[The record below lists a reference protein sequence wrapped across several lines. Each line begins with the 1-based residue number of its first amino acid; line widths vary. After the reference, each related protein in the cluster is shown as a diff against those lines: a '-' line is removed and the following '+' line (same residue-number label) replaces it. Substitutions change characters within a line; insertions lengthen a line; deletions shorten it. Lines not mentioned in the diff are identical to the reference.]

1 MIDTVMSKLLDR
13 LDHIARGAPT
23 AMGFTISAAKRE
35 RVPPLALLA
44 RVSTPKQ
51 DAIAALSKA
60 RIDAFILPQGNPG
73 AKGLE
78 QEVEPLEGLTWGV
91 AVEALKR
98 EQMEAYKAKGG
109 DFVVFAIEGTQ
120 ADALEEGDTARVLR
134 IPADLEES
142 ALRSLEDL
150 PIDVVLLQ
158 RPGAEGP
165 LALEHLLAISNVRA
179 AMSRYLLLEWDGDLT
194 SHDLEHLRDLGVDGI
209 VLDASKAAATAFKTL
224 HELIDGLP
232 RRRLKSDQR
241 PLAVLPRMS
250 RMSGDPGRGED
261 DEDDE
266 DEDDEP

>member
-1 MIDTVMSKLLDR
+1 MSKLLDR
-13 LDHIARGAPT
+13 LDHIARGAPAALGFAIST
-23 AMGFTISAAKRE
+23 ANRE

-44 RVSTPKQ
+44 LVSAPKQ
-51 DAIAALSKA
+51 SAITALSKTQV
-60 RIDAFILPQGNPG
+60 DAFILSLGNSG
-73 AKGLE
+73 AKNLE
-78 QEVEPLEGLTWGV
+78 KEVEPLEGLTWGV

-98 EQMEAYKAKGG
+98 EQMEAYKTKGG
-109 DFVVFAIEGTQ
+109 DFVVFGIEGTQ

-134 IPADLEES
+134 VPADLEES
-142 ALRSLEDL
+142 TLRSLEDL

-165 LALEHLLAISNVRA
+165 LALEHLLAICNVRA

-209 VLDASKAAATAFKTL
+209 VLDASKAAAATFKTL
-224 HELIDGLP
+224 HELIDALP

-250 RMSGDPGRGED
+250 RMSGGPGSRE
-261 DEDDE
+261 EEEE